1 MLVLS
6 IDTATKACAVGLC
19 RDGKILAEY
28 KINMGMTHS
37 EGLMPQLEQ
46 LLERTGVQKADID
59 LIAVSM
65 GPGSFTGL
73 RIGLA
78 TAEALAYAWKK
89 PLQGVATPLALAYNL
104 PVSGIVLS
112 PVLDAQKGNYY
123 QALYEW
129 QDGEVAELQSVQVVN
144 KQQLLENLALQGNL
158 PLFWANVPSLKTWS
172 CPGGAVLH
180 PNTCACR
187 RQRVPPLPLLKPIT
201 PKRRAASSGWSLTIS
216 ENRRQKSYGNRS
228 TGNNNPQVFCRRY
241 YRCLQNRKQHFF

>member
-19 RDGKILAEY
+19 HDGKILAEY

-144 KQQLLENLALQGNL
+144 KQQLLENLALQGKPAVIFGECARLENMEL
-158 PLFWANVPSLKTWS
+158 P
-172 CPGGAVLH
+172 G
-180 PNTCACR
+180 
-187 RQRVPPLPLLKPIT
+187 
-201 PKRRAASSGWSLTIS
+201 
-216 ENRRQKSYGNRS
+216 
-228 TGNNNPQVFCRRY
+228 
-241 YRCLQNRKQHFF
+241 

>member
-123 QALYEW
+123 QAMYEW

-144 KQQLLENLALQGNL
+144 KQQLLENLVLQGKPAVILGLRL
-158 PLFWANVPSLKTWS
+158 PQAAGTALAALKAYNPET
-172 CPGGAVLH
+172 
-180 PNTCACR
+180 
-187 RQRVPPLPLLKPIT
+187 Q
-201 PKRRAASSGWSLTIS
+201 SGIFGLEPYYIRKS
-216 ENRRQKSYGNRS
+216 EAEELWEQKHG
-228 TGNNNPQVFCRRY
+228 
-241 YRCLQNRKQHFF
+241 KQ

>member
-6 IDTATKACAVGLC
+6 IDTSTKACAVGLC

-89 PLQGVATPLALAYNL
+89 PFQGVVPRLERAYNL
-104 PVSGIVLS
+104 PV
-112 PVLDAQKGNYY
+112 
-123 QALYEW
+123 
-129 QDGEVAELQSVQVVN
+129 
-144 KQQLLENLALQGNL
+144 
-158 PLFWANVPSLKTWS
+158 
-172 CPGGAVLH
+172 GA
-180 PNTCACR
+180 
-187 RQRVPPLPLLKPIT
+187 
-201 PKRRAASSGWSLTIS
+201 
-216 ENRRQKSYGNRS
+216 
-228 TGNNNPQVFCRRY
+228 
-241 YRCLQNRKQHFF
+241 